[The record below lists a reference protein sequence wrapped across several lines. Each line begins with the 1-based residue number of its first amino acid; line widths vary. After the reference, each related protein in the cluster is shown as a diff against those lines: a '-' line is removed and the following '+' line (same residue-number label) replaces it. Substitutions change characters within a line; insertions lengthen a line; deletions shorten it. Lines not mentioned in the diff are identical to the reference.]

1 MEKKGREKMKQKIW
15 PLLLAMVLLAAIL
28 GGCGNK
34 GPQVTE
40 YGEKP
45 PLESL
50 SWGMNIEDA
59 LKALHLTE
67 DDVTISTRQD
77 VTNMALGEDIGVPGL
92 QGKVSLQ
99 FAEPIEDAEI
109 GLYAVTV
116 SSQDQDMGSMKQA
129 LDEKLGSEG
138 QKDGDSYVWETGPDQ
153 ISAIPQAQW
162 TAQFQEWM
170 DQDES
175 AGEFDSF
182 TAVTLSETTK
192 NDTTRREAVFY
203 GKPAAYSV
211 AAQRQAQG

>member
-1 MEKKGREKMKQKIW
+1 MKRKIW
-15 PLLLAMVLLAAIL
+15 PLFLVMVLLAAIL
-28 GGCGNK
+28 GGCANK

-45 PLESL
+45 PLENL
-50 SWGMNIEDA
+50 SWGMDIDDA
-59 LKALHLTE
+59 LRALRLTE

-77 VTNMALGEDIGVPGL
+77 VSNMALGEDIGVPGL

-99 FAEPIEDAEI
+99 FREPIEDVGI
-109 GLYAVTV
+109 GLYSVTV
-116 SSQDQDMGSMKQA
+116 TSQDQDMESMKQA

-138 QKDGDSYVWETGPDQ
+138 QKDGDGYVWETGSDQ
-153 ISAIPQAQW
+153 ISSVPEAQW
-162 TAQFQEWM
+162 TGKFQEWM

-203 GKPAAYSV
+203 GKAAAYSA